1 MLYAVGD
8 IHGRLDR
15 LDALLERLAPRE
27 GDSFVFLGDY
37 IDRGPDS
44 RGVIDRLIELER
56 DFPCVFLLGNHE
68 SMFLDFLGW
77 SGKHYFA
84 GEAFLGNGGVE
95 TLLSYDYFEADH
107 DAGRRLELPS
117 SHEAFLKS
125 LRLTYHEGEY
135 LFVHAGLG
143 RALLR
148 GGDLRWTL
156 RRVRAE
162 EILWDRFSC
171 ELPHELGV
179 TIVYGHTPRPDFE
192 VRWNAPFSIGIDTGA
207 GYGGPLTAI
216 RLPDETIFQAGDSG
230 AIERNDEP

>member
-15 LDALLERLAPRE
+15 LDALLGSLPLRD
-27 GDSFVFLGDY
+27 GDQFVFLGDY

-44 RGVIDRLIELER
+44 KGVIDRLIAFER
-56 DFPCVFLLGNHE
+56 NYPCVFLLGNHE

-84 GEAFLGNGGVE
+84 GEAFLSNGGVE

-107 DAGRRLELPS
+107 EAGRTLALPPG
-117 SHEAFLKS
+117 HETFFKS
-125 LRLTYHEGEY
+125 LRLTYHAGEY

-156 RRVRAE
+156 RRVRSE

-171 ELPHELGV
+171 ELPHDLGV
-179 TIVYGHTPRPDFE
+179 TMVYGHTPRPDFE
-192 VRWNAPFSIGIDTGA
+192 VRWNPPFSIGIDTGA

-216 RLPDETIFQAGDSG
+216 RLPDETIFQAGELG
-230 AIERNDEP
+230 AIERVEEP

>member
-15 LDALLERLAPRE
+15 LDALLAALPLR
-27 GDSFVFLGDY
+27 DDDQFVFLGDY
-37 IDRGPDS
+37 IDRGPES
-44 RGVIDRLIELER
+44 RAVIDRLIALER
-56 DFPCVFLLGNHE
+56 NYRCVFLLGNHE

-77 SGKHYFA
+77 SGRHYFA

-95 TLLSYDYFEADH
+95 TLLSYDYFESDQ
-107 DAGRRLELPS
+107 DAGRNLKLPAD
-117 SHEAFLKS
+117 HEAFFKS
-125 LRLTYHEGEY
+125 LRLTYHDGEY

-156 RRVRAE
+156 RRARPE

-171 ELPHELGV
+171 ELPHELGA
-179 TIVYGHTPRPDFE
+179 TIVYGHTPRPDFG
-192 VRWNAPFSIGIDTGA
+192 VRWNPPFSIGIDTGA
-207 GYGGPLTAI
+207 AYGGPLTAI
-216 RLPDETIFQAGDSG
+216 RLPDETIFQAGEAGTLELVED
-230 AIERNDEP
+230 P

>member
-1 MLYAVGD
+1 VLYTVGD

-15 LDALLERLAPRE
+15 LDALLASLPLRE
-27 GDSFVFLGDY
+27 DDQFVFLGDY

-44 RGVIDRLIELER
+44 KGVIDRLIALAR
-56 DFPCVFLLGNHE
+56 NYPCVFLLGNHE

-77 SGKHYFA
+77 GGKYYFA
-84 GEAFLGNGGVE
+84 GEAFLANGGVE

-107 DAGRRLELPS
+107 EAGRTLELPPG
-117 SHEAFLKS
+117 HEEFFKS

-148 GGDLRWTL
+148 GGDLRWAL
-156 RRVRAE
+156 RRARPE
-162 EILWDRFSC
+162 EVLWDRFSC

-179 TIVYGHTPRPDFE
+179 TIVYGHTPRPDFA
-192 VRWNAPFSIGIDTGA
+192 VRWNPPFSIGIDTGA
-207 GYGGPLTAI
+207 GYGGPLTAM
-216 RLPDETIFQAGDSG
+216 RLPDETVFQADDSG
-230 AIERNDEP
+230 TVERVEEP